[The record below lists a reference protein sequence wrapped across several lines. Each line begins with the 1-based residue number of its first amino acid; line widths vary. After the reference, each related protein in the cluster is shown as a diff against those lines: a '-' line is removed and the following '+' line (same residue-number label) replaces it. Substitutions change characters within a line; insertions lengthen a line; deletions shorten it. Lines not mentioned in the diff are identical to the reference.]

1 VSSNLRANLLPD
13 DNSIFKLPE
22 YKILITKIKFSQ
34 GSMQLKQTWRW
45 FGPDDPVSLQD
56 VLQTGA
62 SGIVTALHHI
72 PHGEVWPIEE
82 IKNRKKIIEEAG
94 LTWDVVESVT
104 VHESIKTQSGNYQK
118 YIDLYKQTL
127 RNLSQCDIKIVTYN
141 FMPVNDWT
149 RTDLNY
155 LMPDASKALYFNWF
169 DLAVFDIYILKRK
182 NAEASYNKKIIAEAE
197 KRFKTYTNEELEKL
211 KEIIM
216 FGIPGETKQTIDQM
230 QEKLDTYKE
239 INHAKLR
246 EHLKYFLQE
255 ISPVADEVDI
265 KLAIHP
271 DDPPFD
277 ILGLPRIVSNA
288 DDIHFIL
295 SSVPNKSNGIC
306 FCSGSLGAG
315 KHNDLPAIAKSIDTR
330 IHFVHLRNTKRDEHG
345 NFYEADHL
353 DGDTDMYAVMKE
365 ILQIQQKVESSIPFR
380 PDHGHQMMDDLNKKT
395 NPGYSCIGRMRGL
408 AELRGLEMGIA
419 KSMNI
424 TV

>member
-1 VSSNLRANLLPD
+1 MN
-13 DNSIFKLPE
+13 
-22 YKILITKIKFSQ
+22 
-34 GSMQLKQTWRW
+34 LKQTWRW

-72 PHGEVWPIEE
+72 PHGDVWPLEE
-82 IKNRKKIIEEAG
+82 IKKRKKIIEDAG

-104 VHESIKTQSGNYQK
+104 VHESIKTQTGNYQN

-127 RNLSQCDIKIVTYN
+127 RNLAECNIKIVTYN
-141 FMPVNDWT
+141 FMPINDWT

-155 LMPDASKALYFNWF
+155 NMPDGSKALYFNWF
-169 DLAVFDIYILKRK
+169 DLAVFDLYILKRK
-182 NAEASYNKKIIAEAE
+182 NAKADYDENILSEAE
-197 KRFKTYTNEELEKL
+197 KRYKAYTKEQLEQL
-211 KEIIM
+211 KDIIM
-216 FGIPGETKQTIDQM
+216 FGIPGEKKQTVEQM

-239 INHAKLR
+239 IDHAKLR
-246 EHLKYFLQE
+246 QHLKYFLKE
-255 ISPVADEVDI
+255 ISSVADDLDI

-288 DDIHFIL
+288 DDIDFIL
-295 SSVPNKSNGIC
+295 SSVPAKSNGIC
-306 FCSGSLGAG
+306 FCTGSLGAG
-315 KHNDLPAIAKSIDTR
+315 KHNDLSAIAKSIGTR
-330 IHFVHLRNTKRDEHG
+330 MHFVHLRNTKRDEYG

-365 ILQIQQKVESSIPFR
+365 ILQIQQKVNTSIPFR

-408 AELRGLEMGIA
+408 AELRGLEMGILR
-419 KSMNI
+419 SMNI
-424 TV
+424 TS